1 MKMCFPK
8 DSHTGFW
15 RMDLSPL
22 QSLAPSQYVWISWYI
37 FSSLFTIFRA
47 IKSMYPLFSI
57 SPLRS
62 LSPSQSV
69 SQGWERGREGSAPHC
84 GSPATTRRNISGKR
98 WTLTAEFAQN
108 DICGLKVFL
117 LQSQANAIFVHS
129 LWKQW
134 ISFVCA
140 RIFGW
145 SARVINNQNHCFTW
159 DLRLLA
165 WLVTPSRT
173 SESLLAWSQY
183 FHNRGNVSKKSYQ
196 KVILLGHI
204 GIWYKA
210 ILGVGY
216 TAAFLM
222 WGF

>member
-1 MKMCFPK
+1 MVHFQHPFDYFPGNK
-8 DSHTGFW
+8 
-15 RMDLSPL
+15 
-22 QSLAPSQYVWISWYI
+22 
-37 FSSLFTIFRA
+37 
-47 IKSMYPLFSI
+47 KYPLFSI

-69 SQGWERGREGSAPHC
+69 CQGWERGREGSAPRC

-145 SARVINNQNHCFTW
+145 SARGINNQNHSPGTW
-159 DLRLLA
+159 GS
-165 WLVTPSRT
+165 WPG
-173 SESLLAWSQY
+173 WSPPQG
-183 FHNRGNVSKKSYQ
+183 RPKACW
-196 KVILLGHI
+196 LGHNTFTTEE
-204 GIWYKA
+204 K
-210 ILGVGY
+210 L
-216 TAAFLM
+216 
-222 WGF
+222 